1 MFFIDRPPYGFFS
14 FPVDRENYFVE
25 VSCDEECNKIT
36 IVFQDKHCAWM
47 TNNFNEAKVLLAI
60 LEFKEV
66 FSEFFSLEFDHSSED
81 IIINVPNIS
90 MIITDEERNDI
101 IFALN
106 KAIEKHEIFFSYLY
120 HRKKYENK

>member
-14 FPVDRENYFVE
+14 FPVDHENYFVE

-47 TNNFNEAKVLLAI
+47 TNNVNEAKVLLAI

-66 FSEFFSLEFDHSSED
+66 FSETFSLVFDHSSED

-90 MIITDEERNDI
+90 MIITDEERKNI
-101 IFALN
+101 IFSLK
-106 KAIEKHEIFFSYLY
+106 KAIEKHETFFSYLIQGSV
-120 HRKKYENK
+120 